1 MLERTKAL
9 TPGAGTDTNSGTD
22 SSTNT
27 GASTTTTP
35 EETTG
40 TNSGGETAT
49 DVVEDEKKEDTRY
62 DLVYKLIRSDSSVT
76 DVLKWDV
83 ALNLCNRETT
93 VELTAVDL
101 PGQPIIKPET
111 PDVCC

>member
-1 MLERTKAL
+1 MTNTGGSGMTSNETTQADTGVFGSLDLNGNGIADLFEGSRAGENQDT

-27 GASTTTTP
+27 GAGTTTTP

-40 TNSGGETAT
+40 TNTGGETAT

-62 DLVYKLIRSDSSVT
+62 DLVYKLIR
-76 DVLKWDV
+76 K
-83 ALNLCNRETT
+83 
-93 VELTAVDL
+93 
-101 PGQPIIKPET
+101 I
-111 PDVCC
+111 